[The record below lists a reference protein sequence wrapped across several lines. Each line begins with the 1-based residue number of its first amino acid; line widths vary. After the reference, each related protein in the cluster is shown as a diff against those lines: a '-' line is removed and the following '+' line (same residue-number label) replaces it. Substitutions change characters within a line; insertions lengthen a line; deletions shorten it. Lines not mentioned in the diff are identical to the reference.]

1 MFRKYKKTISN
12 NNNIVFVYYFK
23 NYYKKYKNKTFNK
36 ILKDIIKNINNE
48 PYISN
53 MNINYIILYPDNL
66 NKKLENIHI
75 DDGNKVMFINN
86 YNKSIIKHLLY

>member
-53 MNINYIILYPDNL
+53 MNIKYIIFYPDKL
-66 NKKLENIHI
+66 NKEIENINI
-75 DDGNKVMFINN
+75 VGNNKIIFIND

>member
-1 MFRKYKKTISN
+1 MFNKYKKIICK
-12 NNNIVFVYYFK
+12 NNNILYIYYFK
-23 NYYKKYKNKTFNK
+23 SYYGKYKNKGVNK
-36 ILKDIIKNINNE
+36 ILDDIIKNINNE